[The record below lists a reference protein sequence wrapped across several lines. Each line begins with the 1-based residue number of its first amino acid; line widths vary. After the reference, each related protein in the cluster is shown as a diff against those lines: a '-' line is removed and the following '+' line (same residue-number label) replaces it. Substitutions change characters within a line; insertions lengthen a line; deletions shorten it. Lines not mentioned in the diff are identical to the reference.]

1 MIKIL
6 RLCALVLTCFPSLSF
21 ASELLHEED
30 IRKTVDKLIE
40 YHVDVQDI
48 SSDILIRS
56 LIGYSQS
63 FDPHKAYLTE
73 QEVSNFI
80 QSTDIKKRLLKNY
93 KTNNFSVYQN
103 LNRVVKDSIIRAR
116 QWRTEWLSD
125 PETLVKEASTHV
137 LIRKPKQWAQS
148 TQEVKERQRS
158 LLLSYISVYLSDSS
172 RDRYQG
178 KEASLTSL
186 CVRQLEAYENPYLGI
201 NDYGNPMSPQE
212 ESHHFHVR
220 VVKAM
225 AHSLDAHT
233 TYFSKDEALAMRI
246 QLEKGMCGIGVI
258 LKEDIDG
265 VIVKEIIPG
274 GPADKSGDLHIDDVI
289 YRVDGRSIENLPFR
303 AVLDCLRGSRDSEV
317 ILDVHSQEQ
326 NRTVKLRREKISLDD
341 RRVDV
346 SYESYGNGVIGKI
359 TLHSFYEGE
368 NQISSEQ
375 DLKRAIQ
382 GLQDKNLL
390 GLVLDIRENTGGFLS
405 QAIKVS
411 GLFMT
416 NGVVVVSR
424 YADGSI
430 KRYRTV
436 SPKKFYDGP
445 LTILVSKS
453 SASAAEIVAQTLQD
467 YGVAIIVGDEQT
479 YGKGT
484 IQHQTITADSDKE
497 GFFKV
502 TVGKY
507 YSPSGKSTQLQGVR
521 SDIHIAS
528 RYFEEPLGERY
539 LEHPLPADS
548 CDNVMND
555 NLGDLDSHMRPW
567 FQKYYTPNLQKEETV
582 WREMLPQLTA
592 NSKQRL
598 SENKNY
604 KIFLDELKDPSDAVR
619 PFGSND
625 LQMEESVNILKDMIL
640 LRHGKSAIS
649 LGG

>member
-6 RLCALVLTCFPSLSF
+6 RLCALVLTLLPSFSF
-21 ASELLHEED
+21 SSELLHEED
-30 IRKTVDKLIE
+30 IRKTMDKLIE
-40 YHVDVQDI
+40 YHVGTQDI
-48 SSDILIRS
+48 SSDILLRS

-63 FDPHKAYLTE
+63 FDSHKAYLTE
-73 QEVSNFI
+73 KEVSNFI

-93 KTNNFSVYQN
+93 KTNNFSIYQN
-103 LNRVVKDSIIRAR
+103 LNLVIKDSIIRAR
-116 QWRTEWLSD
+116 QWRTEWLSH
-125 PETLVKEASTHV
+125 PEELVAEAKTHI
-137 LIRKPKQWAQS
+137 LIKKPSLWAQS
-148 TQEVKERQRS
+148 IEEAKSRHRG
-158 LLLSYISVYLSDSS
+158 LLLSYISIYLSDSAK
-172 RDRYQG
+172 DRYEG
-178 KEASLTSL
+178 KEAALTQL
-186 CVRQLEAYENPYLGI
+186 CARQLEAYENHYLGI
-201 NDYGNPMSPQE
+201 NDYGNVMSQE
-212 ESHHFHVR
+212 EEAHHFHVR
-220 VVKAM
+220 VVKSM

-233 TYFSKDEALAMRI
+233 TYFSKEEALAMRI

-265 VIVKEIIPG
+265 IIVKEVIPG
-274 GPADKSGDLHIDDVI
+274 GPASKTKALNVDDVI
-289 YRVDGRSIENLPFR
+289 YRVDGKSIEHLPFR
-303 AVLDCLRGSRDSEV
+303 AVLDCLRGSQGSEV
-317 ILDVHSQEQ
+317 VLDIHSQGED
-326 NRTVKLRREKISLDD
+326 RTVKLKREKISLDD

-382 GLQDKNLL
+382 SLQDKNLL

-507 YSPSGKSTQLQGVR
+507 YSPSGKSTQLRGVK

-528 RYFEEPLGERY
+528 RYSEEPLGERY
-539 LEHPLPADS
+539 LEHPLPSDS

-555 NLGDLDSHMRPW
+555 NLDDLDSHMRPW
-567 FQKYYTPNLQKEETV
+567 FQRYYTPHLQREETV
-582 WREMLPQLTA
+582 WKEMLPQLAA
-592 NSKQRL
+592 NSQQRL
-598 SENKNY
+598 ETNKNY
-604 KIFLDELKDPSDAVR
+604 KIFLSELKEPSEAIR
-619 PFGSND
+619 PYGSND

-640 LRHGKSAIS
+640 LRDKRVSCS

>member
-48 SSDILIRS
+48 SSDILMRS

-103 LNRVVKDSIIRAR
+103 LNRVVKDSITRAR

-137 LIRKPKQWAQS
+137 LIKKPKYWAQS

-172 RDRYQG
+172 KDRYQG
-178 KEASLTSL
+178 KEASLTKL
-186 CVRQLEAYENPYLGI
+186 CVRQLEAYENPYLGV
-201 NDYGNPMSPQE
+201 NDYGKPMSPQE

-274 GPADKSGDLHIDDVI
+274 GPADKAGDLHIDDVI
-289 YRVDGRSIENLPFR
+289 YRVDGKNIENLPFR
-303 AVLDCLRGSRDSEV
+303 AVLDCLRGSQGSEV
-317 ILDVHSQEQ
+317 ILDVHSQDQ

-604 KIFLDELKDPSDAVR
+604 KIFLDELKDPSEAIR

-640 LRHGKSAIS
+640 LRDRKSLIP
-649 LGG
+649 